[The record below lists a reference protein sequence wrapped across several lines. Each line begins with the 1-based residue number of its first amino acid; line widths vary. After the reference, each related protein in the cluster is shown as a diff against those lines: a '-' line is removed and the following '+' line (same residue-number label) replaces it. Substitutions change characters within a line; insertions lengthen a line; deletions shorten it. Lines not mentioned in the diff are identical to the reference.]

1 MGSFVDFSSDGIGL
15 DRIYVGARWL
25 LPDFFFGFTEFYW
38 VLMDSFCF
46 FFIGFLLGLTRRTW
60 IFLGFTG
67 FY

>member
-46 FFIGFLLGLTRRTW
+46 FLLD
-60 IFLGFTG
+60 
-67 FY
+67 FYWV